1 MTLATSRRQPGKL
14 IADRI
19 GLRGT
24 AMSPRECLRAGV
36 GQVALGS
43 VVRAENHGFEPA
55 SMPKAALRPL
65 RRAFCCFPPASPALG
80 PGSGKQKTPRR
91 ASFNRLISLR
101 KFGAGEGIRT
111 LDPNLGK
118 VAIKLKTVSQDRGES
133 PI

>member
-24 AMSPRECLRAGV
+24 AMSPRECLRAEV

-55 SMPKAALRPL
+55 SMPKAALSPL
-65 RRAFCCFPPASPALG
+65 RRAFCCFPCF
-80 PGSGKQKTPRR
+80 PG
-91 ASFNRLISLR
+91 
-101 KFGAGEGIRT
+101 FGARVGEAKNAPKG
-111 LDPNLGK
+111 
-118 VAIKLKTVSQDRGES
+118 VF
-133 PI
+133 